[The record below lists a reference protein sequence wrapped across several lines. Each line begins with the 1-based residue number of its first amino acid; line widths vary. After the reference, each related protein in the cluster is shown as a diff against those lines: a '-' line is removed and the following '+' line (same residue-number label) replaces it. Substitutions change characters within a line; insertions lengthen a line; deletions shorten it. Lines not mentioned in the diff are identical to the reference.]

1 MHSKILTKDFEKYD
15 CYILSSSIVCCEAEI
30 RTINEIKS
38 KTNKNIFVIGP
49 FATNNPKKYI
59 DAGAIVISGEPEFY
73 FLKQKNFFLENEKKK
88 IKFKN

>member
-1 MHSKILTKDFEKYD
+1 MLASTLFSIYTFSFKKFSHDVMYSKILTKDFEKYD

-49 FATNNPKKYI
+49 FATNNPKNI
-59 DAGAIVISGEPEFY
+59 LMPVR
-73 FLKQKNFFLENEKKK
+73 L
-88 IKFKN
+88 